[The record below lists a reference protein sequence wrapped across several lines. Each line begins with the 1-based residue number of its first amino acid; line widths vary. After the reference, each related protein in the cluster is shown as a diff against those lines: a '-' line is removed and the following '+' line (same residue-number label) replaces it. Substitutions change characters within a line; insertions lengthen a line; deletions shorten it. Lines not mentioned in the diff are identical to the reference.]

1 MTSRIPVSI
10 LDFCPVLEGETPRES
25 FEQLAHLAIFAE
37 ELGYR
42 RFWLAE
48 HHGAQTVASAAT
60 SVVISHIAGRTRR
73 MRIGA
78 GGIMLP
84 NHAPL
89 VVAEQ
94 FGTLASLHPGR
105 IDLGLGR
112 AVGAAPGQE
121 RLMARALRLEPDAR
135 ERYVADI
142 KELQS
147 FFRKPEPEQPLIAVP
162 GSGIDVPLWLLG
174 SSTFSAAE
182 AATLGLPFVFATH
195 IGPKAASAALET
207 YRSNFRSS
215 DVLDRPHVMVCVFVI
230 AADTDET
237 AQYLLTSLQ
246 LMILRRVRGT
256 VGPLQRPVQNLESMT
271 TEEESVALAKMLPL
285 AVVGSRRK
293 VFNELERLVAHTA
306 ADELMVLT
314 VVHDQAARHHS
325 FQILAEYDGFVL
337 G

>member
-1 MTSRIPVSI
+1 
-10 LDFCPVLEGETPRES
+10 
-25 FEQLAHLAIFAE
+25 
-37 ELGYR
+37 
-42 RFWLAE
+42 
-48 HHGAQTVASAAT
+48 
-60 SVVISHIAGRTRR
+60 

-94 FGTLASLHPGR
+94 FGTLASLYPDR

-121 RLMARALRLEPDAR
+121 QLMARALRLEPDAR

-142 KELQS
+142 DELQS
-147 FFRKPEPEQPLIAVP
+147 YFRTPAPEQPVIAVP
-162 GSGIDVPLWLLG
+162 GSGIAMPLWLLG

-182 AATLGLPFVFATH
+182 AGALGLPFVFATH
-195 IGPKAASAALET
+195 IAPQVTSSALEK
-207 YRSNFRSS
+207 YRSSFRSS

-237 AQYLLTSLQ
+237 AEYLETSLQ
-246 LMILRRVRGT
+246 LMMLRRVRGT
-256 VGPLQRPVQNLESMT
+256 TGPLQRPVQNLESVT
-271 TEEESVALAKMLPL
+271 TEEERAAVAKMLPL

-293 VFNELERLVAHTA
+293 VFHELERLIAHTA

-314 VVHDQAARHHS
+314 IVHDQTARHRS
-325 FQILAEYDGFVL
+325 FQILAEYDGFAL